1 MGVRRSLVVL
11 TIATVGLPIAMLSSR
26 ANDVV
31 VQAQTEQTRLES
43 LQLHTVGRGRVEVT
57 VSALGAVEADAVI
70 GLSFLSGGRV
80 ADLMVTEGDY
90 VLAGDELVRLENEAE
105 RVSYD
110 QALGNLELAQLRLD
124 DLTVVD
130 ERDIRVA
137 EAQINAAWGNYRSI
151 DEAVTQEDIQAAELR
166 VQQSREAL
174 ELAEEA
180 RRIAGGLNER
190 SFAELNA
197 QIGQASFNLATA
209 QLQLEQ
215 LQTRDPDDLYASYA
229 NVVQAQRELDRIAA
243 GADAFSVERAE
254 IAIQQSEYQLEQAET
269 AYNRTILKAEIDGV
283 VSAVNVEDGQL
294 VTAGVPVVEQ
304 TDIDPLYIDAD
315 IDEIDIQAVTE
326 GMQARV
332 SLDALDDIE
341 LRAQLDMISLLGFDD
356 GSGIV
361 SYNVRVTLEDTD
373 PRIRPGMT
381 AEALVVADQRENVL
395 IVPNLFIRL
404 ERTGNVGYINLLQPD
419 GSLEEVQV
427 RLGLRGLDNSEIVSG
442 LREGDIIAVDL
453 AGESFSLFGG

>member
-11 TIATVGLPIAMLSSR
+11 TIATVGLPVAVLSSR
-26 ANDVV
+26 ANEVV
-31 VQAQTEQTRLES
+31 VQAQTEQQRLES
-43 LQLHTVGRGRVEVT
+43 LQLHRVGRGRVEVT
-57 VSALGAVEADAVI
+57 VSALGEVEADEVV

-80 ADLMVTEGDY
+80 AELLVQEGDY

-105 RVSYD
+105 RVAYE
-110 QALGNLELAQLRLD
+110 QALRNLELAELQLD
-124 DLTVVD
+124 DLTIVD
-130 ERDIRVA
+130 ERDIRAA

-151 DEAVTQEDIQAAELR
+151 DEAVTADDIAAAELR
-166 VQQSREAL
+166 VQQAREAL

-190 SFAELNA
+190 SFAQLNA

-209 QLQLEQ
+209 QLQLQQ
-215 LQTRDPDDLYASYA
+215 LQTRDPDDLNAAYA

-243 GADAFSVERAE
+243 GVDSFSIERAE
-254 IAIQQSEYQLEQAET
+254 IAIQQSEYQLQQAET
-269 AYNRTILKAEIDGV
+269 AYNRTILKAEIDGI
-283 VSAVNVEDGQL
+283 VSAVNMELGQL

-315 IDEIDIQAVTE
+315 VDEVDIQAVQE

-332 SLDALDDIE
+332 SLDALDDVE
-341 LRAQLDMISLLGFDD
+341 LPARLDMISLLGFDD

-361 SYNVRVTLEDTD
+361 SYDVRVTLDQTD

-381 AEALVVADQRENVL
+381 AEALVVADQRDDVL
-395 IVPNLFIRL
+395 VVPNLFIRL
-404 ERTGNVGYINLLQPD
+404 ERSGNVGYVNLLKPD
-419 GSLEEVQV
+419 GTLEEVQV
-427 RLGLRGLDNSEIVSG
+427 RLGLRGLDNSEILSG
-442 LREGDIIAVDL
+442 VHEGDVIAVDL
-453 AGESFSLFGG
+453 VGDQFSFFGG